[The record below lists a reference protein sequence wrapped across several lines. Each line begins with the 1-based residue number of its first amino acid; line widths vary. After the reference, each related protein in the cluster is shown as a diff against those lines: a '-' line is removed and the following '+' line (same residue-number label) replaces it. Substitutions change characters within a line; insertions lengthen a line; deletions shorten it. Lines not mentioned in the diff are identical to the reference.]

1 LSASRFAL
9 SPSWTFA
16 AAILL
21 PHAAAGAAVYAVLP
35 GIAGGALAVAFVG
48 LGSAAAWSR
57 ALLRSRLSVTV
68 IELASAGMSLELK
81 NGERLAAALAERRHV
96 SRWMVTLPLV
106 RPVRRTILVTRDMLV
121 PDEFRHLRIWALWGR
136 LPKVAFKQLPA

>member
-1 LSASRFAL
+1 MSAPRFAL
-9 SPSWTFA
+9 SPSWTLA

-21 PHAAAGAAVYAVLP
+21 LHAAAGASVYAVLP

-57 ALLRSRLSVTV
+57 ALLRSSRSVTV
-68 IELASAGMSLELK
+68 IELAPTGITLELR

-96 SRWMVTLPLV
+96 SRWMVSLPLV
-106 RPVRRTILVTRDMLV
+106 RPVRRTILVTRDMLA
-121 PDEFRHLRIWALWGR
+121 PDELRQLRIWALWGR

>member
-1 LSASRFAL
+1 LSGSRFLL

-21 PHAAAGAAVYAVLP
+21 LHAAAGAAVYAVLP

-48 LGSAAAWSR
+48 LGAAAAWAR
-57 ALLRSRLSVTV
+57 ALLRSSLSVTV
-68 IELASAGMSLELK
+68 IELASTGMTLELR

-106 RPVRRTILVTRDMLV
+106 RPVRRTILVTRDMLA
-121 PDEFRHLRIWALWGR
+121 PDEFRHLRLWALWGR

>member
-1 LSASRFAL
+1 MSGSRFAL

-21 PHAAAGAAVYAVLP
+21 AHGTAGAAIYAVLP
-35 GIAGGALAVAFVG
+35 GIAGGALALAFVG
-48 LGSAAAWSR
+48 LGCAAAWSR
-57 ALLRSRLSVTV
+57 ALLRSELSVTV
-68 IELASAGMSLELK
+68 IELSPAGMTLELR

-96 SRWMVTLPLV
+96 SRWMVILPLI
-106 RPVRRTILVTRDMLV
+106 RPVRRTILVTRDMLA
-121 PDEFRHLRIWALWGR
+121 PDEFRHLRLWALWGR

>member
-1 LSASRFAL
+1 VSGSRLAL
-9 SPSWTFA
+9 SPSWTLA

-21 PHAAAGAAVYAVLP
+21 LHGAAGAAVYAVLP

-68 IELASAGMSLELK
+68 IELASAGMTLELE
-81 NGERLAAALAERRHV
+81 NGERLAGALAERRHV

-106 RPVRRTILVTRDMLV
+106 RPVRRTILVTRDMLA